1 MSKARSIGRNSSFVS
16 IQSAPSTQKR
26 RDAND
31 HEESH
36 LPVIDVEALRS
47 IRRIVL
53 TIKERIAA
61 GQASNPGDGH
71 QRLSAGDPSSSE
83 AACSNRGEDHDG
95 QKAAK
100 R

>member
-1 MSKARSIGRNSSFVS
+1 MDESPKTSRNLSFRSIP
-16 IQSAPSTQKR
+16 SASSTQKG

-61 GQASNPGDGH
+61 DEESKPGHDH
-71 QRLSAGDPSSSE
+71 QRLSAGDPSGSTDTRSN
-83 AACSNRGEDHDG
+83 CSKNTNQEENR
-95 QKAAK
+95 
-100 R
+100 

>member
-1 MSKARSIGRNSSFVS
+1 MSKVRNIGRSSSFVS
-16 IQSAPSTQKR
+16 IRSAPSTQNG

-31 HEESH
+31 EENK
-36 LPVIDVEALRS
+36 LPVIDVEALRN

-61 GQASNPGDGH
+61 SHESKPG
-71 QRLSAGDPSSSE
+71 LSAGDPSGAKDTRSN
-83 AACSNRGEDHDG
+83 CSKNINQEE
-95 QKAAK
+95 K

>member
-1 MSKARSIGRNSSFVS
+1 MSKLRNIGGNTSFVS
-16 IQSAPSTQKR
+16 IRYAPSTQKR

-47 IRRIVL
+47 IRRILL
-53 TIKERIAA
+53 TIKERIAT

-71 QRLSAGDPSSSE
+71 QRLSAGDPSGSTDTRSN
-83 AACSNRGEDHDG
+83 CSKNTNQEENR
-95 QKAAK
+95 
-100 R
+100 